1 LKVLKQVHGTVSEPR
16 AKPQSSPVKPRPK
29 VAAPKK
35 TCGRSAVSN
44 GRKLLLSDNR
54 TVWGRRFCDLV
65 SDHAQD
71 LGGIDNLSEAE
82 IGLLRRASAIE
93 CELERREAQL
103 AAGEEVDLD
112 EFARAASHCR
122 RLWETLGV
130 SRKPREKQ
138 VTLGDVVARHSKKAA
153 EKPAESLK
161 PAPAP
166 TDQPAPEKPAQPAP
180 GDAQPVVEPAS
191 SAAIDAGQA
200 VAPVVEEAAA

>member
-1 LKVLKQVHGTVSEPR
+1 MHDTLSEPR
-16 AKPQSSPVKPRPK
+16 TKPQSSSVKPRPK

-65 SDHAQD
+65 SDHCAN
-71 LGGIDNLSEAE
+71 LGGIDALSEAQV
-82 IGLLRRASAIE
+82 GLVRRAAAIE
-93 CELERREAQL
+93 IELERREALL
-103 AAGEEVDLD
+103 ASGAEVNLD

-138 VTLGDVVARHSKKAA
+138 VTLGDVIAKHARKSA
-153 EKPAESLK
+153 EKAQESPASVEAAINV
-161 PAPAP
+161 APAP
-166 TDQPAPEKPAQPAP
+166 LQLASEPPSHAE
-180 GDAQPVVEPAS
+180 EPA
-191 SAAIDAGQA
+191 
-200 VAPVVEEAAA
+200 